1 MKKTIL
7 SVALATA
14 VSSTLPLFADAAEPK
29 TSAPVSTTLQQTVLN
44 KAAEG
49 KAGTT
54 ASPNVNVNFDVLGI
68 ANAIV
73 NAVNA
78 NANRSGFVKSVME
91 STFYAAGGRY
101 NVMVFNLSQ
110 NYEDRFNG
118 VKTFATANLGNVVY
132 GIWVFES
139 GTFKNNGDGGWDNWA
154 FRGWFDRQD
163 KFVTF
168 HRP

>member
-14 VSSTLPLFADAAEPK
+14 VSSTLPVFADAAEPK

-49 KAGTT
+49 KAGTK
-54 ASPNVNVNFDVLGI
+54 AAPNTNVNFDVLGI
-68 ANAIV
+68 ANAII

-78 NANRSGFVKSVME
+78 NANRSGFVKGVME
-91 STFYAAGGRY
+91 STFYAAGGKY

-110 NYEDRFNG
+110 NYKDQFKG
-118 VKTFATANLGNVVY
+118 VKTFATTTRDGVVY

-139 GTFKNNGDGGWDNWA
+139 GTFTNLGDGGWDNWA

>member
-14 VSSTLPLFADAAEPK
+14 VSSTLPVFADAAEQK
-29 TSAPVSTTLQQTVLN
+29 TAPVSTTIQQTVLN

-49 KAGTT
+49 KTGTT
-54 ASPNVNVNFDVLGI
+54 ASPNVNINFDALGI

-78 NANRSGFVKSVME
+78 NANRSGFVKGVME
-91 STFYAAGGRY
+91 STFYAAGARY

-110 NYEDRFNG
+110 NYQDRLNG
-118 VKTFATANLGNVVY
+118 VKTFATVQYGKVVY

-168 HRP
+168 RRP

>member
-1 MKKTIL
+1 
-7 SVALATA
+7 
-14 VSSTLPLFADAAEPK
+14 
-29 TSAPVSTTLQQTVLN
+29 
-44 KAAEG
+44 
-49 KAGTT
+49 
-54 ASPNVNVNFDVLGI
+54 
-68 ANAIV
+68 
-73 NAVNA
+73 
-78 NANRSGFVKSVME
+78 ME

-154 FRGWFDRQD
+154 FRGWFDRQN